1 MILKK
6 ALKDYE
12 GAARRM
18 EYKGEF
24 MGAKVYDDYGHHPT
38 EIEATA
44 KAIHGME
51 HNETWVIF
59 EPHTYSRAYK
69 HKEAFAK
76 VLSEFDHII
85 ITDIYAAR
93 ENNTYGIKRRR
104 YY

>member
-1 MILKK
+1 MKL
-6 ALKDYE
+6 
-12 GAARRM
+12 G
-18 EYKGEF
+18 
-24 MGAKVYDDYGHHPT
+24 
-38 EIEATA
+38 
-44 KAIHGME
+44 
-51 HNETWVIF
+51 IF

-76 VLSEFDHII
+76 VLSDFDHII